1 VTRKRILDMAANE
14 DSFVIGFHMPFPG
27 IGHVERA
34 QIGYRWCRT
43 AINCLCE
50 AERLIGKRV
59 AFQNEHKFAHR
70 THQKVGGS
78 DGP

>member
-14 DSFVIGFHMPFPG
+14 DSFVISFHMPFPG
-27 IGHVERA
+27 SARRA
-34 QIGYRWCRT
+34 VTAGCRT

-59 AFQNEHKFAHR
+59 AFQNEHKFARR
-70 THQKVGGS
+70 THQTVGGS